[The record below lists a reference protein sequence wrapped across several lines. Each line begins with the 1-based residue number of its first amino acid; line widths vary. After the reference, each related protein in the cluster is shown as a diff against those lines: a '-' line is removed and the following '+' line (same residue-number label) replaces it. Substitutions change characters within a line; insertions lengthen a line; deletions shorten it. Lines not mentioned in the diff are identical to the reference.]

1 MTASTIVIQTTLPS
15 EQAAHEIA
23 SALIS
28 ERLAACAHI
37 HPIASV
43 YRWKGEVAREQEWIV
58 VFKTRERLYA
68 RAAARIRALH
78 SYEVPEIV
86 ALPIEGGW
94 PEYLAW
100 IEASTLSHG
109 EPNDE
114 S

>member
-1 MTASTIVIQTTLPS
+1 MILIQTTLPS
-15 EQAAHEIA
+15 EQAAHDIA
-23 SALIS
+23 LALVT

-68 RAAARIRALH
+68 RVAARIRALH
-78 SYEVPEIV
+78 SYDVPEII
-86 ALPIEGGW
+86 ALPIDGGS
-94 PEYLAW
+94 PDYLAW

-109 EPNDE
+109 EPDE
-114 S
+114 ER